1 MTLLWF
7 KIERFHILLSFLLP
21 RFLLFVDDFF
31 SLMNPPFFFLGMRKG
46 KKNVIWQKIILF
58 IDLKGKPNQSIAR
71 SINVKWDSSMKNIL
85 KHHRE
90 NYMLDT
96 IVP

>member
-1 MTLLWF
+1 
-7 KIERFHILLSFLLP
+7 
-21 RFLLFVDDFF
+21 
-31 SLMNPPFFFLGMRKG
+31 MNPPFFFLGMRKG